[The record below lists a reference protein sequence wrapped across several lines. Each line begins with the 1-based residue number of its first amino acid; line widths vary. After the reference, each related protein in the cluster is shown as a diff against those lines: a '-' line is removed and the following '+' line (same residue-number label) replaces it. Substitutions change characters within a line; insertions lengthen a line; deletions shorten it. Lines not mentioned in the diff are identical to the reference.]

1 MDTVMRAYVV
11 VAKPSVDDL
20 KAAITARW
28 EGQAVPDTFE
38 VDDIAC
44 LFPEPAAP
52 PEAAP

>member
-1 MDTVMRAYVV
+1 MMDRVILAYDV

-28 EGQAVPDTFE
+28 EGQALE
-38 VDDIAC
+38 MDDIAG